1 MKKLIILCLLIF
13 PLSLKAQSSA
23 EYNQRG
29 NAAKERKD
37 YREAMFWYDQGV
49 SNCDRYSIN
58 QLRDIWKADSSM
70 HVSMRVVMGK
80 CLECLNEQAL
90 AKDSLAIKQII
101 EYYSEGIGTAQ
112 NEVSANYWQEQLEQL
127 RKPVTNIYIQ
137 QESKERMNFFAGYHA
152 SLIAPFGIQ
161 MGGFGKSVGWYVRL
175 RSNFVFQVTQYDCE
189 IVKVSDQNQ
198 LKIQQLD
205 DDEVFYRAT
214 GRYKDTYLM
223 GSAGIMVKT
232 VSNLYVSA
240 GVGYW
245 DRKYSREFIRVSSG
259 GSDEQASTGWARDKN
274 RSMNGI
280 MIDLDGTYVISGK
293 FYGTA
298 GASLMS
304 FKYVYP
310 NIGLGIFF

>member
-1 MKKLIILCLLIF
+1 MKKLILLILLIF
-13 PLSLKAQSSA
+13 PLFLKAQSSA

-101 EYYSEGIGTAQ
+101 EYYSEGIGTVP
-112 NEVSANYWQEQLEQL
+112 NEVSANYWKEQLEQL
-127 RKPVTNIYIQ
+127 RKPITNIYVPPDP
-137 QESKERMNFFAGYHA
+137 KERMKIIAGYHA
-152 SLIAPFGIQ
+152 SLKAPFGIQ
-161 MGGFGKSVGWYVRL
+161 VGGMGKSVGWYVRL
-175 RSNFVFQVTQYDCE
+175 QSSLSFQATHYDGE
-189 IVKVSDQNQ
+189 VKQKQ
-198 LKIQQLD
+198 LIIPELND
-205 DDEVFYRAT
+205 DVFYRGT
-214 GRYKDTYLM
+214 DKYKETILM

-232 VSNLYVSA
+232 VADFYVSA

-245 DRKYSREFIRVSSG
+245 DRKYSREFVRVNDDGTVQS
-259 GSDEQASTGWARDKN
+259 ASEWARDTN
-274 RSMNGI
+274 RSMNGV
-280 MIDLDGTYVISGK
+280 MIDLDGTYVISGR
-293 FYGTA
+293 FYATL
-298 GASLMS
+298 GASMMK

-310 NIGLGIFF
+310 SIGVGIVF